1 MSEIDLTL
9 VKKAK
14 KGDED
19 ALYQLILSHK
29 EQLYRMAIS
38 YLKNEDDAVEAIQET
53 TYRAYK
59 GIKKLRKNEYFTTWL
74 IRILLNYCHDE
85 VKKKKRVVYND
96 QLIQSIEDPAHR
108 TSIETEDA
116 IRSLEHPYQHVIML
130 KYLHDLKINE
140 IAQILDCPEGT
151 VKTWLH
157 KGLRLLRNQL
167 KEKDGD
173 FHV

>member
-1 MSEIDLTL
+1 VL
-9 VKKAK
+9 
-14 KGDED
+14 
-19 ALYQLILSHK
+19 
-29 EQLYRMAIS
+29 
-38 YLKNEDDAVEAIQET
+38 
-53 TYRAYK
+53 
-59 GIKKLRKNEYFTTWL
+59 
-74 IRILLNYCHDE
+74 
-85 VKKKKRVVYND
+85 YND

-167 KEKDGD
+167 KEKEGD